1 MKISDIQYDVF
12 NQKAILPC
20 FGNGR
25 YPLGAGRKPAD
36 VAATENSTV
45 RGDGSH
51 WHQWYGEGILKG
63 AKSDQN
69 CGYLR
74 KYPICLTRREWA
86 GLGLPQTETRL
97 EFPILFLVP
106 ENI

>member
-1 MKISDIQYDVF
+1 MKISDIQYVF

-51 WHQWYGEGILKG
+51 WHQWYMGRGILKG

-69 CGYLR
+69 CGYRRILL
-74 KYPICLTRREWA
+74 CLTKREWA
-86 GLGLPQTETRL
+86 GLGLLQTES
-97 EFPILFLVP
+97 V
-106 ENI
+106 